1 MYFKKTVFLL
11 FFLSTSFFGFSQK
24 MSIKG
29 IVFDSSG
36 VKMLNNVS
44 VLSVR
49 IKDSLLLGATRTKF
63 DGEFEFA
70 NFPIDTFS
78 LIIEHPEYEAKT
90 YYIIGHKGNLEI
102 NIPRIQLNSVTKNF
116 AEVVVFANK
125 NPVFYRGDTLV
136 YVADSFKVGE
146 NAVVEDLLKKLPGI
160 KVNEDG
166 TLTSQGKDISQVL
179 VDGDEFFGS
188 DPTIATR
195 NLGAKS
201 ISSVQV
207 YEKKNENSK
216 VGEDE
221 KIQVL
226 DLKLKDGAKKGYF
239 GKISGA
245 SDFAAFNKNAFY
257 ESELLFNKFNNK
269 QKISVFFLSSN
280 TPKSNF
286 GFRDMNKFGLEN
298 ERNASGMSMFNQGN
312 QANTSGIPQTLKA
325 GIYYSDKIGKTGKIG
340 FNYSYSES
348 NLIANSNSS
357 SQYFLADTS
366 YFLKDS
372 IQNTTKNQGH
382 RLNLSYSVNLD
393 SLTFIEVKPNL
404 SIDFA
409 NSDDNNITGFFGET
423 NSQSLE
429 TVIKNTNDSK
439 GIGSNSQALIRRKFM
454 KKNRELELKYI
465 LGFSDNETAGNLL
478 TTTNNILLDS
488 IDTIDQKKNN
498 DNSSISNYGILSY
511 TEPLSDNWK
520 LQFEYLFENGL
531 NTQDKKTFN
540 RGDGSYLESVS
551 SLSNVFDNSRIQH
564 RLTAIGSFE
573 KNFHTVIGG
582 IGLRNIAIENIN
594 YISDKVINQNFN
606 NFLPRL
612 SYQFKPSMS
621 KRMGI
626 YYTTSSSQPS
636 INDLQPVVD
645 NSNPNRTQ
653 EGNPDLQPNYV
664 HNLNGNFNTWQALSG
679 RYIWSGFN
687 ASITNNAFANS
698 TTYDNFG
705 RTVSKT
711 VNVDGNLFSNVYFGA
726 GIPFLS
732 RKLEIEPNANAS
744 YNRYTN
750 FINTEKN
757 ITQNTAISGG
767 LDFSVKLDSLEITI
781 GNSYSYTNPV
791 SSLSSVSNKPYSS
804 QRYEFDLE
812 WQLKRHF
819 TIKID
824 ANYSINSQR
833 ADGFNKNIFIVN
845 AELSKAF
852 FKTENLII
860 TLSGNDLLNQ
870 NLNLSRQV
878 NGNIVTDNYTSI
890 ISRYFLL
897 KLTYKFNN
905 NKTKEDEFKGW
916 H

>member
-1 MYFKKTVFLL
+1 MLY
-11 FFLSTSFFGFSQK
+11 FFGFSQK
-24 MSIKG
+24 MNISG
-29 IVFDSSG
+29 VVFDTSG
-36 VKMLNNVS
+36 KKTLVNIS
-44 VLSVR
+44 VLTVR
-49 IKDSLLLGATRTKF
+49 IKDSLLLASTRTKL
-63 DGEFEFA
+63 DGSFELT

-78 LIIEHPEYEAKT
+78 LIVEHPEYEAKT
-90 YYIIGHKGNLEI
+90 YYIIGHNGNLDI

-125 NPVFYRGDTLV
+125 NPIFYRGDTLV

-245 SDFAAFNKNAFY
+245 SDFATINNNAFY
-257 ESELLFNKFNNK
+257 ESEMLFNKFNNK
-269 QKISVFFLSSN
+269 QKISIFLLSSN

-348 NLIANSNSS
+348 NLVANSNSS
-357 SQYFLADTS
+357 SQYFLADTT

-372 IQNTTKNQGH
+372 IQNTTQNQAH

-393 SLTFIEVKPNL
+393 SLTFIEFKPNL

-409 NSDDNNITGFFGET
+409 NTDENNTTRFLGET
-423 NSQSLE
+423 NLKSLE
-429 TVIKNTNDSK
+429 TEIKNTNDSK
-439 GIGSNSQALIRRKFM
+439 GLVSNSQALIRRKFM

-465 LGFSDNETAGNLL
+465 LGFSDNKTAGNLL
-478 TTTNNILLDS
+478 STTNNILSSTIDS
-488 IDTIDQKKNN
+488 IDQKKNN
-498 DNSSISNYGILSY
+498 DNSSFSNYGILSY
-511 TEPLSDNWK
+511 TEPLSNYWK
-520 LQFEYLFENGL
+520 LQFEYLFENGQ
-531 NTQDKKTFN
+531 NKQDKNTFN
-540 RGDGSYLESVS
+540 LGDGSYSESVTN
-551 SLSNVFDNSRIQH
+551 LSNVFDNLRIQH

-664 HNLNGNFNTWQALSG
+664 HNLNANFNTWQALSG
-679 RYIWSGFN
+679 RYIWSGMN
-687 ASITNNAFANS
+687 GSITNNAFANS
-698 TTYDNFG
+698 TIYDDFG

-711 VNVDGNLFSNVYFGA
+711 VNVDGNLFGNVFFGA

-750 FINTEKN
+750 FINDEKN

-852 FKTENLII
+852 FKTENLIV

>member
-1 MYFKKTVFLL
+1 
-11 FFLSTSFFGFSQK
+11 
-24 MSIKG
+24 
-29 IVFDSSG
+29 
-36 VKMLNNVS
+36 
-44 VLSVR
+44 
-49 IKDSLLLGATRTKF
+49 TRTKF

-90 YYIIGHKGNLEI
+90 YYIIGHKGNLDI
-102 NIPRIQLNSVTKNF
+102 NIPRIQLNSVTKNL

-125 NPVFYRGDTLV
+125 NPIFYRGDTLV

-257 ESELLFNKFNNK
+257 EGEMLFNKFNNK
-269 QKISVFFLSSN
+269 QKISLFLLSSN

-298 ERNASGMSMFNQGN
+298 ERNASGRTMFTQGN
-312 QANTSGIPQTLKA
+312 PTNTSGFPQTLKA

-348 NLIANSNSS
+348 TLIANSNSS
-357 SQYFLADTS
+357 SQYFLADTT

-409 NSDDNNITGFFGET
+409 NSDENNTTRFLGET
-423 NSQSLE
+423 NIKSLE
-429 TVIKNTNDSK
+429 TIIKNTNDSK
-439 GIGSNSQALIRRKFM
+439 GIASNSQALIRRKFM

-465 LGFSDNETAGNLL
+465 LGFSDNKTAGNLL
-478 TTTNNILLDS
+478 TTTNIILLDS

-498 DNSSISNYGILSY
+498 DNSSLSNYGILSY

-520 LQFEYLFENGL
+520 LQFEYLFENGQ
-531 NTQDKKTFN
+531 NKQDKKAFN
-540 RGDGSYLESVS
+540 RGDGSYSQSVS
-551 SLSNVFDNSRIQH
+551 SLSNVFDNFRIQH

-573 KNFHTVIGG
+573 KNYHTVIGG
-582 IGLRNIAIENIN
+582 LGIRNIAIENIN
-594 YISDKVINQNFN
+594 YISDKVIIQNFN
-606 NFLPRL
+606 NLLPRL

-653 EGNPDLQPNYV
+653 EGNPTLKPNYV
-664 HNLNGNFNTWQALSG
+664 HNINTNFNTWQALSG

-687 ASITNNAFANS
+687 ASVTNNAFANS

-711 VNVDGNLFSNVYFGA
+711 VNVDGNLFGNVFFGA

-750 FINTEKN
+750 FISGAKN
-757 ITQNTAISGG
+757 ITQNTALSGG

-781 GNSYSYTNPV
+781 GNTYSYTNPV
-791 SSLSSVSNKPYSS
+791 SSLSSVSNIEEVITTSVKEVQARLRAGES
-804 QRYEFDLE
+804 
-812 WQLKRHF
+812 
-819 TIKID
+819 ID
-824 ANYSINSQR
+824 A
-833 ADGFNKNIFIVN
+833 
-845 AELSKAF
+845 
-852 FKTENLII
+852 
-860 TLSGNDLLNQ
+860 
-870 NLNLSRQV
+870 
-878 NGNIVTDNYTSI
+878 
-890 ISRYFLL
+890 ISR
-897 KLTYKFNN
+897 T
-905 NKTKEDEFKGW
+905 
-916 H
+916 